1 MHISLIFCTGMA
13 LVCCTCTCTYMYHII
28 YTCTYYIQWS
38 PLLLAARNGHA
49 KVCRKLLDK
58 GASVNR
64 PRDSETGYTPLMVA
78 IDEGNR
84 SEIHTCMNNYIYA
97 SQCMYMFKV
106 HVRMY
111 INRCTVHTCTCVYY
125 IIHTKC
131 IILCTC
137 TYTCTCTLIL
147 PLPVTHLGT
156 LYFPLYAHMHPIVLA
171 PPIMYGLFTRP
182 MVIHVQRHSFPL
194 HCDS

>member
-1 MHISLIFCTGMA
+1 
-13 LVCCTCTCTYMYHII
+13 MY
-28 YTCTYYIQWS
+28 YVQWS

-97 SQCMYMFKV
+97 SQCTCMYMFKV

-131 IILCTC
+131 IILCTYMYTHTPLARNSSGNTVFSLVC
-137 TYTCTCTLIL
+137 SYAPYSPSPSHNVWVVHETNGNTCTEAFFSASLRQLIYL
-147 PLPVTHLGT
+147 N
-156 LYFPLYAHMHPIVLA
+156 
-171 PPIMYGLFTRP
+171 
-182 MVIHVQRHSFPL
+182 
-194 HCDS
+194 